1 MTLKDWLEN
10 RWVEVHKSSA
20 SEVENQL
27 RMIERDIRNAKIS
40 EVDSEWRLNMAFNA
54 QRLCA
59 DLALR
64 VSGYRVKVS
73 AGAHEKTID
82 SLRYTLQEHSET
94 VALIRSFLNKRGMAT
109 YDGSGIVTD
118 TEAAEAIE
126 LAESLSAKIRK
137 WLETNHP
144 DLYHS

>member
-10 RWVEVHKSSA
+10 RWVEAHESSA
-20 SEVENQL
+20 AEVENQL

-40 EVDSEWRLNMAFNA
+40 DVDSEWRLNMAFNA

-64 VSGYRVKVS
+64 ASGYRVKVS

-82 SLRYTLQEHSET
+82 SMRYTLREDSET
-94 VALIRSFLNKRGMAT
+94 IALIRSFLNKRGLAT
-109 YDGSGIVTD
+109 YDGSGVVTD
-118 TEAAEAIE
+118 TEAEEAVE
-126 LAESLSAKIRK
+126 LAENLLAKIRR

-144 DLYHS
+144 DLYRA